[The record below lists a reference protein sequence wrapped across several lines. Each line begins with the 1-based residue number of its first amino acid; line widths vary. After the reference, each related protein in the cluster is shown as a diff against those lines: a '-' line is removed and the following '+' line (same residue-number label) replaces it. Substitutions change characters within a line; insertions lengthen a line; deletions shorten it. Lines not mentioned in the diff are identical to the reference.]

1 VQSWHGWIFCSTEQ
15 QYRRSIVARVRYR
28 HTCMRVRKMLVA
40 AFILVI
46 SVAALVQFAAFTWR
60 AGLLRVASEPLLD
73 ESVSSELA
81 SNLLQS
87 KDFEDVTA
95 YQRLCPE
102 MQPGTSSNLRSV
114 RIYHSFLQVVKDLT
128 RSGEQGW
135 AQREMALCTR
145 YATVV
150 LSQRMQRN
158 QALAAEAR
166 SF

>member
-1 VQSWHGWIFCSTEQ
+1 
-15 QYRRSIVARVRYR
+15 
-28 HTCMRVRKMLVA
+28 MLVA
-40 AFILVI
+40 TFILVI

-60 AGLLRVASEPLLD
+60 AGLLRVAAED
-73 ESVSSELA
+73 TC
-81 SNLLQS
+81 NLLEPQ
-87 KDFEDVTA
+87 DFAGVSA

-102 MQPGTSSNLRSV
+102 TGSGNGSNLRSV
-114 RIYHSFLQVVKDLT
+114 RLYHSFLQSLSNLT
-128 RSGEQGW
+128 GSGEQGW
-135 AQREMALCTR
+135 AHREMALCTR

>member
-1 VQSWHGWIFCSTEQ
+1 MHLRPGPIIFIAER
-15 QYRRSIVARVRYR
+15 QYRRSIVARVRDR

-40 AFILVI
+40 VFILVI
-46 SVAALVQFAAFTWR
+46 SIAALVQFAAFTWR
-60 AGLLRVASEPLLD
+60 AGLLRVVAEDPR
-73 ESVSSELA
+73 
-81 SNLLQS
+81 NLLES
-87 KDFEDVTA
+87 KDFEGVAA

-102 MQPGTSSNLRSV
+102 TASGSGPNLRSV
-114 RIYHSFLQVVKDLT
+114 RVYHSFLQFLSSLT
-128 RSGEQGW
+128 GSGELGW
-135 AQREMALCTR
+135 AHREMALCTR

>member
-1 VQSWHGWIFCSTEQ
+1 
-15 QYRRSIVARVRYR
+15 
-28 HTCMRVRKMLVA
+28 MRVRKMLVA

-60 AGLLRVASEPLLD
+60 AGLLK
-73 ESVSSELA
+73 LA
-81 SNLLQS
+81 AEDTCNLLES
-87 KDFEDVTA
+87 KGFADVSA

-102 MQPGTSSNLRSV
+102 AGSAGGPNLRSV
-114 RIYHSFLQVVKDLT
+114 RIYHSFLQFLSNLT
-128 RSGEQGW
+128 GSGELGW

-145 YATVV
+145 YASVV

>member
-1 VQSWHGWIFCSTEQ
+1 
-15 QYRRSIVARVRYR
+15 
-28 HTCMRVRKMLVA
+28 MLVA

-60 AGLLRVASEPLLD
+60 AGLLRVAAEPLLG
-73 ESVSSELA
+73 EQTGREMF
-81 SNLLQS
+81 SNPLQS
-87 KDFEDVTA
+87 KDFDDVSA

-102 MQPGTSSNLRSV
+102 MGSGTSPRLRSV
-114 RIYHSFLQVVKDLT
+114 RLYHSFLQFLSNLT
-128 RSGEQGW
+128 GSAEQGW
-135 AQREMALCTR
+135 AHREMALCTR

>member
-1 VQSWHGWIFCSTEQ
+1 MRSQHERIFFIPAR
-15 QYRRSIVARVRYR
+15 QYYRPIVARVPYR

-60 AGLLRVASEPLLD
+60 AGLLRVAAQDTCNRLE
-73 ESVSSELA
+73 
-81 SNLLQS
+81 S
-87 KDFEDVTA
+87 KDFNDVSA

-102 MQPGTSSNLRSV
+102 TGSGTGPNLRSV
-114 RIYHSFLQVVKDLT
+114 RLYHTFLQFLSDVT
-128 RSGEQGW
+128 GASQQGW
-135 AQREMALCTR
+135 AQREMALCTQ
-145 YATVV
+145 YTTVV

>member
-1 VQSWHGWIFCSTEQ
+1 
-15 QYRRSIVARVRYR
+15 
-28 HTCMRVRKMLVA
+28 MLVA

-46 SVAALVQFAAFTWR
+46 SCAALVQFAAFSWR
-60 AGLLRVASEPLLD
+60 AGLLTVAAQD
-73 ESVSSELA
+73 TC
-81 SNLLQS
+81 NLLES
-87 KDFEDVTA
+87 KDFADVSA
-95 YQRLCPE
+95 YQRICPE
-102 MQPGTSSNLRSV
+102 TGSGIGTNLRSV
-114 RIYHSFLQVVKDLT
+114 RMYHSFLQFLGNLT
-128 RSGEQGW
+128 GSGNQGW